1 MTIAKIFSTTWVAR
15 FFIVTL
21 LFLVAAEAVAQ
32 TGEDNADPLLLDLK
46 TAISL
51 AMEENTNFAM
61 TRNDEEKAKSF
72 RTEAIGV
79 ALPDLTLSAT
89 YTHFGNVPKATFGDQ
104 ELQLQPDDDMTFN
117 LNVHQWIYSGS
128 VAAGLRGAEHMAAA
142 AAARTAAVKND
153 TIAIVTNAHL
163 AALFARELVAVQKE
177 SVRQLRFHVKDSKE
191 REAVGLNTSYDTLR
205 FETRLA
211 QAIPALIEA
220 KNGFEKAKSALMNIL
235 GVDPLR
241 MVKVVGHLEHNLYP
255 VTQGEA
261 VKKALRIRSELT
273 AAEENLRVAGERVLA
288 ARGES
293 MPKVNAFGNYRY
305 TSSPGDLSGEEKWR
319 DDWNAGVKVEMNLFD
334 GKERASRLKREVL
347 DRENKRLQKEMVER
361 TIALETKTAYDEY
374 ERAGEFVGSQKKNV
388 AYAKETYRI
397 AKERL
402 AAGMTTQLELLDNQ
416 LTLTRAKGN
425 YSRSLYEFM
434 TAKSNLLRAMG
445 VSQTEVEGK

>member
-1 MTIAKIFSTTWVAR
+1 MTITRNVSAKWVAV
-15 FFIVTL
+15 FLTPL
-21 LFLVAAEAVAQ
+21 LFLTVAEALAQ
-32 TGEDNADPLLLDLK
+32 TGEDNADPLLIDLK

-51 AMEENTNFAM
+51 AMEKNTNFAV
-61 TRNDEEKAKSF
+61 TRNDEEKAKSLK
-72 RTEAIGV
+72 TEAIGV

-128 VAAGLRGAEHMAAA
+128 VGAGLRGAKHMVAA
-142 AAARTAAVKND
+142 AAARTTAAKND
-153 TIAIVTNAHL
+153 TIAIVTNGHL
-163 AALFARELVAVQKE
+163 AALFARELVLVQKE

-211 QAIPALIEA
+211 QAIPTLIEA
-220 KNGFEKAKSALMNIL
+220 KNGFEKAKSILMDII

-241 MVKVVGHLEHNLYP
+241 RVEVVGRLEYNLYP
-255 VTQGEA
+255 VTQKEA
-261 VKKALRIRSELT
+261 IEKGLRIRSELIA
-273 AAEENLRVAGERVLA
+273 AAEDLKVAGEYVSA
-288 ARGES
+288 ARGET
-293 MPKVNAFGNYRY
+293 MPKVNAFGNYTY

-319 DDWNAGVKVEMNLFD
+319 DEWNAGVKVEMNLFD
-334 GKERASRLKREVL
+334 GKERSSRLKRKMLE
-347 DRENKRLQKEMVER
+347 RENARLQKDRVER
-361 TIALETKTAYDEY
+361 MITLETKNTYDEY
-374 ERAGEFVGSQKKNV
+374 ERAGEFVQSQKKNV
-388 AYAKETYRI
+388 SYAKETYRI

-416 LTLTRAKGN
+416 LTLTRAKGD

-445 VSQTEVEGK
+445 VSQIEVEGK

>member
-1 MTIAKIFSTTWVAR
+1 MKTVKTPSAKWVAL
-15 FFIVTL
+15 FLTSL
-21 LFLVAAEAVAQ
+21 LFLAVAQ
-32 TGEDNADPLLLDLK
+32 AMAETGADNADPLLIDLNA
-46 TAISL
+46 AISL
-51 AMEENTNFAM
+51 AMEKNTNFAV
-61 TRNDEEKAKSF
+61 TRNEEEKAKSF
-72 RTEAIGV
+72 KTEAIGV

-128 VAAGLRGAEHMAAA
+128 VGAGLRGAKHLVAAA
-142 AAARTAAVKND
+142 VARTAAVKND
-153 TIAIVTNAHL
+153 TIAIVTNGHL
-163 AALFARELVAVQKE
+163 AALFARELVLVQKE

-220 KNGFEKAKSALMNIL
+220 KNGFEKAKSALMDIL

-241 MVKVVGHLEHNLYP
+241 RVKVVGHLAYNLYP
-255 VTQGEA
+255 VTHEEA
-261 VKKALRIRSELT
+261 IKKALQTRSELT
-273 AAEENLRVAGERVLA
+273 AADENLKVAGEYVLA
-288 ARGES
+288 ARGET
-293 MPKVNAFGNYRY
+293 MPKVNAFGNYNY

-319 DDWNAGVKVEMNLFD
+319 DEWNAGVRVEMNLFD
-334 GKERASRLKREVL
+334 GKERSSRLKRKILE
-347 DRENKRLQKEMVER
+347 RENARLQKERVER
-361 TIALETKTAYDEY
+361 MITLETKTAYNEY
-374 ERAGEFVGSQKKNV
+374 ERAGEFVVSQKKNV

-416 LTLTRAKGN
+416 LTLTRAKGD

-445 VSQTEVEGK
+445 VSQIEVEGK